1 MTSLDDM
8 KRELRT
14 KYENL
19 RQTGGKLPPFPEVH
33 KKRTDYGYC
42 LSMALG
48 IGEWQNKVY
57 WAAQIGDWLS
67 AIGNARGVVIF
78 EKELQ
83 MFCGVDTTRAQYYAQ
98 KLVEAAEKRS
108 FRLVDHAISE
118 HDPEIVAAL
127 ETAEWRV

>member
-1 MTSLDDM
+1 MTSLDHM
-8 KRELRT
+8 RRELRT
-14 KYENL
+14 KYEHL
-19 RQTGGKLPPFPEVH
+19 RETGERLPPFPEVH

-42 LSMALG
+42 LKTAFAT
-48 IGEWQNKVY
+48 GEWQNKVY

-67 AIGNARGVVIF
+67 AIGNARGIILF

-83 MFCGVDTTRAQYYAQ
+83 RLCGVDTTRAQYYAQ

-118 HDPEIVAAL
+118 HDTEIVVAL
-127 ETAEWRV
+127 QTAEWRV